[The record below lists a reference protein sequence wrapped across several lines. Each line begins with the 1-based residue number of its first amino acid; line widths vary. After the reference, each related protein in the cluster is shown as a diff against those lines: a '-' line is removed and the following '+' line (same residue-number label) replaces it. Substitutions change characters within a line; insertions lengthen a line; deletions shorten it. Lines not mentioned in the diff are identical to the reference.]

1 MAKVLS
7 KSDEEFIRE
16 NYLKLSSRKIS
27 KQLGH
32 PRGTIASFL
41 KRERLSIPQDLKEK
55 WRKESVVEMFDSKV
69 HPEDELIKELYL
81 LLPIKNLADLIGRSD
96 SFTKRRIDKLGLVI
110 PRDIIEQRKIDSRIK
125 PGNVPMNKGKK
136 ITEYMSPEGIERSK
150 VTRFK
155 KGQKS
160 HTELFD
166 GAITFRWNHQERD
179 AQPHWYIRLAK
190 GVWQELQIFEWERVN
205 GPVPE
210 KHVLSC
216 IDGDTLNIDPSNW
229 KPMPMADNMRR
240 NSASLNLTDS
250 YVAFTLAGRTKTHLI
265 EEFKKR
271 PELIEAKRD
280 LLVLQRAVKKVYNG
294 KQQSESNN

>member
-7 KSDEEFIRE
+7 KSDEEFIRA
-16 NYLKLSSRKIS
+16 NYLELSSRKIS
-27 KQLGH
+27 KKLGH

-41 KRERLSIPQDLKEK
+41 KREALSIPQHLKEK
-55 WRKESVVEMFDSKV
+55 WRKESVLEMYDARV
-69 HPEDELIKELYL
+69 HPEDELIKEFYL

-96 SFTKRRIDKLGLVI
+96 SFTNRRINKLGLII
-110 PRDIIEQRKIDSRIK
+110 PRELIEQRKIESRIK
-125 PGNVPMNKGKK
+125 PGHVPMNKGKK

-150 VTRFK
+150 ATRFK

-166 GAITFRWNHQERD
+166 GAITFRWNHLDRNAE
-179 AQPHWYIRLAK
+179 PHWYIRLSK
-190 GVWQELQIFEWERVN
+190 GVWQELQIFEWEHVN

-240 NSASLNLTDS
+240 NSASLNLTDN
-250 YVAFTLAGRTKTHLI
+250 YVAFTLAGRSKTHLI
-265 EEFKKR
+265 DEFKKR

-280 LLVLQRAVKKVYNG
+280 LLVLQRAVKKVYDG
-294 KQQSESNN
+294 KQQSKSNY